1 MNKRI
6 FTLALVMMAVFG
18 APGAQA
24 GPEQRTMDLPIDIPI
39 AEDTTSL
46 IGTPDLNGD
55 GLADVLTEIPARRL
69 IGVLLS
75 KGDGT
80 FRNVPGPS
88 SEGLFRLTP
97 ADANGDGAIDLVGFS
112 GRQLVTL
119 AGKNDGTF
127 ATPITSEIAALNTG
141 PPDAIDFADFNADGD
156 LDVAVTRRN
165 FDAVIVFG
173 RGDGRFGPD
182 AVPFDSGSGHFVDF
196 NGDRIPDLVASDA
209 ENSLFVM
216 LGIGDGTFRQGET
229 IKVSPRVVG
238 DVSGDGLPD
247 LIGIRVVGNGESRVL
262 AIQRGRGDGTFQ
274 PEVVSS
280 APGADYLVDDRLADF
295 DGDGYGD
302 FLTYAICG
310 DAEERPCELQIFFGS
325 STGIVDRREFVGVS
339 PFLDVG
345 DVNGDEQPDI
355 VNFAR
360 LPLDPEESLSLFLNA
375 TLSIS
380 DVVLDRR
387 APKPF
392 RVRVIGSNFEP
403 LSQVFVG
410 NQATPWAPLVFKSN
424 RKLILKGGAELE
436 SLFVPGTPTAIRIVN
451 PDGRE
456 VSTVVVPK

>member
-6 FTLALVMMAVFG
+6 FTLSLILMAVLG
-18 APGAQA
+18 APGVEA
-24 GPEQRTMDLPIDIPI
+24 GPELRTMDSPIDIPI
-39 AEDTTSL
+39 AEDTTSF
-46 IGTPDLNGD
+46 IGTADLNGD
-55 GLADVLTEIPARRL
+55 GLDDVLTEIIARRL

-88 SEGLFRLTP
+88 TEGYFRLAP
-97 ADANGDGAIDLVGFS
+97 ADANGDGSIDLVGFS
-112 GRQLVTL
+112 GRRLVAL

-127 ATPITSEIAALNTG
+127 AAPITSEIAALNTG
-141 PPDAIDFADFNADGD
+141 TPDAIDFADFNADGD

-165 FDAVIVFG
+165 FDSVIVFG

-196 NGDRIPDLVASDA
+196 DGDRIPDLVASDA
-209 ENSLFVM
+209 EHRLFVM
-216 LGIGDGTFRQGET
+216 LGNGDGTFRKGET
-229 IKVSPRVVG
+229 VSVLPRVVG
-238 DVSGDGLPD
+238 DVNGDGLPD
-247 LIGIRVVGNGESRVL
+247 LVGIRVVDSGESRVL
-262 AIQRGRGDGTFQ
+262 AIQLGRGDGTFQ

-295 DGDGYGD
+295 DSDGYGD

-310 DAEERPCELQIFFGS
+310 EAEERPCELQIFFGS

-345 DVNGDEQPDI
+345 DVNGDDQPDI

-360 LPLDPEESLSLFLNA
+360 LPLDPEESLSLSLNA

-403 LSQVFVG
+403 LSQVFIG
-410 NQATPWAPLVFKSN
+410 DRTTPWVPVVFKSS
-424 RKLILKGGAELE
+424 RKLILKGGTELE
-436 SLFVPGTPTAIRIVN
+436 RLFVPGTPTAIRIVN

-456 VSTVVVPK
+456 VSAVVVPE